1 MMETILKAYGLWK
14 VIDETN
20 GKEETSGKQE
30 TAIDEKAE
38 NTAKGMIFQTLPQD
52 MLMQVAQYT
61 TANEVW
67 NSIKGKH
74 LGADLVQKARL
85 QTLRSELETLKMK
98 PHESTNEFAGKLSS
112 IQVKFKSLGGT
123 LKDKVLVRK
132 LLNSV
137 PKKFLPIIR
146 EIVPQLTLAGPTSF
160 APVIEQA
167 MTILEKCGGQYH
179 VLLIIADRQVGNVTL
194 QNKSVQEKKM
204 VDAIV
209 QASKLPLSIV
219 LVGVGDGPWDMM
231 KKFDDNI
238 PQREFDNFQFVNFIE
253 IMSKNVPLN
262 RKEAEFALSSLM
274 EVPSQ
279 YKATIELNLL
289 GCRRGNMPQ
298 RVARP
303 PIRGPSSRIELRF
316 AFIGT
321 DWYGKQEAMAS

>member
-1 MMETILKAYGLWK
+1 MKKTSPKTKVAMEK
-14 VIDETN
+14 
-20 GKEETSGKQE
+20 
-30 TAIDEKAE
+30 
-38 NTAKGMIFQTLPQD
+38 
-52 MLMQVAQYT
+52 
-61 TANEVW
+61 
-67 NSIKGKH
+67 
-74 LGADLVQKARL
+74 
-85 QTLRSELETLKMK
+85 
-98 PHESTNEFAGKLSS
+98 
-112 IQVKFKSLGGT
+112 
-123 LKDKVLVRK
+123 
-132 LLNSV
+132 
-137 PKKFLPIIR
+137 IR

-219 LVGVGDGPWDMM
+219 LVG
-231 KKFDDNI
+231 
-238 PQREFDNFQFVNFIE
+238 FVNFIE

-303 PIRGPSSRIELRF
+303 PIRGPSSQTLSMDTPNPLSRSIFPEV
-316 AFIGT
+316 AYPKGEVDDVSIGKRDVDMLLPDT
-321 DWYGKQEAMAS
+321 FVNDTIIGFYIKEPDTQGAKLFKQSCRETFGEDISILVAR